1 MPPSHRFKADA
12 PEPMPEAPY
21 EMLMAHFDRV
31 LRSVDKMA
39 EMVDL
44 YLGGEFDAAATL
56 SATVSMHEHEADD
69 IKTHMRR
76 TMPRLIFMP
85 ISRQDMLDLLT
96 ENERIADTAQ
106 DVAQILDLRQTRVP
120 KSLHPLVRK
129 YVEHV
134 VQSVKA
140 LEVMMQHFGTL
151 LEGSFSKGESQKLM
165 ELGLRVHEH
174 EYEADGVNKAAAR
187 AVYALE
193 GKESAVTIFHLLRFL
208 DVLDGVAD
216 HAENASLKMVVVV
229 SK

>member
-1 MPPSHRFKADA
+1 MPSSQRFKTDA

-21 EMLMAHFDRV
+21 EMLMAHFDKV

-44 YLGGEFDAAATL
+44 YLRGEFDAAAKL
-56 SATVSMHEHEADD
+56 SATVSRHEHEADE

-106 DVAQILDLRQTRVP
+106 DVAQILDLRQTKVP

-140 LEVMMQHFGTL
+140 LEVMMGHLGTL
-151 LEGSFSKGESQKLM
+151 LEGSFSKGEAQKLL

-174 EYEADGVNKAAAR
+174 EYEADGLNKAAAK

>member
-1 MPPSHRFKADA
+1 MPTQQQRRAEA
-12 PEPMPEAPY
+12 PKQMPEGPF
-21 EMLMAHFDRV
+21 EMLVAHFDRV

-44 YLGGEFDAAATL
+44 YLKGDFDGASRLCAAV
-56 SATVSMHEHEADD
+56 SAHEHEADD

-76 TMPRLIFMP
+76 SLPRLIFMP
-85 ISRQDMLDLLT
+85 VSRQDLLDLLT

-106 DVAQILDLRQTRVP
+106 DVAQILDLRRTRVP
-120 KSLHPLVRK
+120 RSLHPLVRR

-134 VQSVKA
+134 VLSVKA
-140 LEVMMQHFGTL
+140 LEAMMQHFGTL